1 MSKSTLRVYQP
12 VFSRYF
18 TLGRKTLCACSRT
31 FSGNASRTFSP
42 LLYRRGKVIARQSVQ
57 QREEHQ
63 LARFGAMQLAFRL
76 GGSLRF
82 ARHCQKVGQRNF
94 WARSVA
100 QSSPNGSRP
109 ASARHG
115 NCDATPRF
123 FIYACFHVLYKI
135 EAMRRCGLTLIAHA
149 WVSIG
154 RQHKLPDPCD
164 FPDLEHF
171 IFIEVFSLVLC
182 ISSGTI

>member
-1 MSKSTLRVYQP
+1 LDFVKLGSSLSLRSFLRLGSSLS
-12 VFSRYF
+12 VFGMT
-18 TLGRKTLCACSRT
+18 TLGSSL
-31 FSGNASRTFSP
+31 
-42 LLYRRGKVIARQSVQ
+42 SV
-57 QREEHQ
+57 
-63 LARFGAMQLAFRL
+63 LDF
-76 GGSLRF
+76 
-82 ARHCQKVGQRNF
+82 V
-94 WARSVA
+94 
-100 QSSPNGSRP
+100 
-109 ASARHG
+109 
-115 NCDATPRF
+115 
-123 FIYACFHVLYKI
+123 I